1 MQAAFVTILI
11 LQPEGAPERILGVF
25 ALTLLPYSVIAPFMG
40 VLVDRLPRRGLLIGT
55 SAARAVIVAALAF
68 VWGRGDVVLY
78 SSLLLLTGLGRLF
91 LTTKGAALPNVLHEA
106 HLLRGNSLSGGG
118 GIIAVLVGGI
128 VGTGAVNIFS
138 STTAFALAAVA
149 FALSAFSA
157 RLISLSMKHPRPVRE
172 PFGAEVARTFREL
185 IDGLRAVWVRE
196 RARICLG
203 GIFVLRT
210 IGVYVAITAVVIIK
224 AEYGGEAGRLSA
236 SALALGAAGIGA
248 FLGAVIAPRL
258 GRVFNEPKLIL
269 TGYLLS
275 AAVILALGGIY
286 HLTAVLGL
294 MLVGGIAGFL
304 SKVAVDAQ
312 MQEVMPDEY
321 RGRGFAVYDI
331 LYNAASVVA
340 ALLLVWTDGLSFR
353 PLLLSV
359 GIVNLLAAVVGAVLM
374 KRAGMMSDAP
384 AD

>member
-11 LQPEGAPERILGVF
+11 LEPEGAPERILSVF

-40 VLVDRLPRRGLLIGT
+40 VLVDRLPRRALLIGT
-55 SAARAVIVAALAF
+55 SAARAVVVGGLAF
-68 VWGRGDVVLY
+68 VWGRGDFVLY
-78 SSLLLLTGLGRLF
+78 SSLLILTGLGRLF

-106 HLLRGNSLSGGG
+106 HLLRGNSVSGGG
-118 GIIAVLVGGI
+118 GIIAVLTGGI
-128 VGTGAVNIFS
+128 IGTAAVNVFS
-138 STTAFALAAVA
+138 ATTAFVLAAVS
-149 FALSAFSA
+149 FALSAVAA
-157 RLISLSMKHPRPVRE
+157 RMITLSMEHKRAARE
-172 PFGAEVARTFREL
+172 SFGIAVARTFREL
-185 IDGLRAVWVRE
+185 IDGLRAVWTRE

-236 SALALGAAGIGA
+236 SALALGAAGAGA

-258 GRVFNEPKLIL
+258 GRTFNEPKLIL
-269 TGYLLS
+269 TGYILS
-275 AAVILALGGIY
+275 AAVILALGGLY
-286 HLTAVLGL
+286 HLAAVLGL
-294 MLVGGIAGFL
+294 MLVGGLAGFL
-304 SKVAVDAQ
+304 TKVAVDAQ

-340 ALLLVWTDGLSFR
+340 AALLVLTDGLSFR

-359 GIVNLLAAVVGAVLM
+359 GVVNLLGALAGYVLM
-374 KRAGMMSDAP
+374 RRAGMMSDAP

>member
-11 LQPEGAPERILGVF
+11 LEPEGAPERILGVF

-40 VLVDRLPRRGLLIGT
+40 VLVDRLPRRALLIGT
-55 SAARAVIVAALAF
+55 SAARAVVVGALAF
-68 VWGRGDVVLY
+68 VWGQGDVVLY
-78 SSLLLLTGLGRLF
+78 TSLLILTGFGRLF

-106 HLLRGNSLSGGG
+106 HLLRGNSVSGGG
-118 GIIAVLVGGI
+118 GIMAVLAGGI
-128 VGTGAVNIFS
+128 VGTAAVNVFN
-138 STTAFALAAVA
+138 STTAFVLAALA
-149 FALSAFSA
+149 FAFSA
-157 RLISLSMKHPRPVRE
+157 ISARKITLPMDHVRAARE
-172 PFGAEVARTFREL
+172 PFGAAVARTFHEL
-185 IDGLRAVWVRE
+185 VDGLRAVWVRE

-236 SALALGAAGIGA
+236 SALALGAAGAGA

-258 GRVFNEPKLIL
+258 GRTFNEPKLIL
-269 TGYLLS
+269 TGYVLS
-275 AAVILALGGIY
+275 AAIILALGGIY

-294 MLVGGIAGFL
+294 MLVGGLSGFL
-304 SKVAVDAQ
+304 TKVAVDAQ

-340 ALLLVWTDGLSFR
+340 AALLVLTDGLSFR

-359 GIVNLLAAVVGAVLM
+359 GAVNLLAAGVGYVLM
-374 KRAGMMSDAP
+374 QRAGMMADAP